1 MSRLLLALIDQTL
14 SPESADLSARDV
26 TPRYTKS
33 YNNYTVKMRAPSKK
47 GTDWFAEL
55 LKPFERSFE
64 LVSISQQPCY

>member
-1 MSRLLLALIDQTL
+1 MLTPLDSD
-14 SPESADLSARDV
+14 ESVRDV

-55 LKPFERSFE
+55 LRPFERSFE
-64 LVSISQQPCY
+64 LVSGLSMT